1 MDHLTVQQRSENMSK
16 IRSKGTK
23 PEMAVRKIL
32 SEMGLRYRLHSKKL
46 PGKPDIVIA
55 GRKTAVF
62 INGCFWHQHENCK
75 RKTMPKTN
83 TEYWKPKLANNVG
96 RQKEELDEIK
106 KLGFKPLIIW
116 ECETANQEV
125 IAERMRGIFV

>member
-1 MDHLTVQQRSENMSK
+1 MDHLTIQQRSENMSR
-16 IRSKGTK
+16 IRSMDTK

-32 SEMGLRYRLHSKKL
+32 SGMDLRYRLHSKKL

-83 TEYWKPKLANNVG
+83 AEYWKPKLANNVG
-96 RQKEELDEIK
+96 RQKEELAEIK
-106 KLGFKPLIIW
+106 KLGFKTVIIW
-116 ECETANQEV
+116 ECQTASHETL
-125 IAERMRGIFV
+125 AERMRRIFV